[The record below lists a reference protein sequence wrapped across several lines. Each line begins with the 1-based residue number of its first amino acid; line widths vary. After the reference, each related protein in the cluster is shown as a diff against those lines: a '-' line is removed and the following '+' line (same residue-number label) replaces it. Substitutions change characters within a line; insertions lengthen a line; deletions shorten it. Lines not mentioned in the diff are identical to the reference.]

1 MMLAASAYPDKKS
14 VTVILVLGDGKENED
29 R

>member
-14 VTVILVLGDGKENED
+14 VSMILVLGDGKENGD